1 LSMRPRTNNTS
12 FSSLQCILQCA
23 LHVRRSSGTKH
34 GARREGLEG
43 KALMVPIDPGR
54 HRVQGAPESPPR
66 YRPRLR
72 CRLRTPSTPD
82 TATRHIHAV
91 PVQQAYLFK
100 ATVQSIKD
108 YDEDWRARASPW
120 RTHESTSKASVGSS
134 LVWPRLCHL
143 FLNVH
148 VRTLSFL
155 TTHTH
160 KFPRRALNLCLL
172 ST

>member
-1 LSMRPRTNNTS
+1 MCTPCSGGV
-12 FSSLQCILQCA
+12 Q
-23 LHVRRSSGTKH
+23 GTKR

-72 CRLRTPSTPD
+72 CRLRTPSTPG
-82 TATRHIHAV
+82 TTTRHIHAV

-108 YDEDWRARASPW
+108 YDEDWRGQRVALADAREHIKGLRGFIPCLAP
-120 RTHESTSKASVGSS
+120 ALAA
-134 LVWPRLCHL
+134 LVYPQ
-143 FLNVH
+143 
-148 VRTLSFL
+148 
-155 TTHTH
+155 
-160 KFPRRALNLCLL
+160 
-172 ST
+172 